1 MVVRS
6 GSGRHGAAGAFRVRA
21 RGRQWGCRCVHAAP
35 RRRGTSR
42 CGPASRSAASYLALL
57 PSSPPQLPC
66 PLLAVRGARLDR
78 LRSPPAVA
86 TARARPHGQAS
97 ARQASGSELSHRA
110 ALAGHDA
117 IASCPSQVHGRVD
130 AVSEKNMRWF
140 RRSLPFGGVG
150 PPAACSTC
158 FSALFRPISP
168 LSRWRR
174 PNASAARA
182 AAAQQHVGPSAGA
195 PGDGREG

>member
-1 MVVRS
+1 MAW
-6 GSGRHGAAGAFRVRA
+6 GGRCLRATARARA

-117 IASCPSQVHGRVD
+117 KYSFLPQPSSWSSRCCLRKKYAVVPPIFAGRGG
-130 AVSEKNMRWF
+130 AAPANCR
-140 RRSLPFGGVG
+140 RRSREL
-150 PPAACSTC
+150 S
-158 FSALFRPISP
+158 SRPISP